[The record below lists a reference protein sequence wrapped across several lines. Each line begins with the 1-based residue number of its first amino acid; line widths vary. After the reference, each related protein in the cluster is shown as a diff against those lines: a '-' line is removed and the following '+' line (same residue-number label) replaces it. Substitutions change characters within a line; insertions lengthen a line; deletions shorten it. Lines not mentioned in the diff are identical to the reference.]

1 MIFKDIWLTKQ
12 MSKCVYQ
19 LKEKNFS
26 KNSFLKTW
34 QSFKNNHIES
44 NYFVYSKIN
53 TKSIHTWQCLERA
66 NFKLVDTNIRFEL
79 NTFSK
84 IESRENSNIEI
95 VFAKKKHE
103 NEIANIARNNFL
115 FSRFHLDPL
124 IDNEIANQIK
134 QNWVKNYFYDKRGD
148 QMVLA
153 LLNNQPA
160 GFLQLIV
167 NEGEFIIDL
176 IGVDKIAQ
184 GKGIAFSMILF
195 AINNLKCSSM
205 KVGTQ
210 IGNIPSIK
218 LYQKLGF
225 ILAGSDYVFHY
236 HNK

>member
-1 MIFKDIWLTKQ
+1 MIFKDTWLTKQ
-12 MSKCVYQ
+12 MLKCVYQ
-19 LKEKNFS
+19 LKEKNIS
-26 KNSFLKTW
+26 KKYFLESWK
-34 QSFKNNHIES
+34 SFKKNHIDE

-53 TKSIHTWQCLERA
+53 TSSVNTWQCLEIA
-66 NFKLVDTNIRFEL
+66 DFKLVDTNIRFEL
-79 NTFSK
+79 NTSP
-84 IESRENSNIEI
+84 NIELREKSNVKI

-103 NEIANIARNNFL
+103 NAITDIARNNFL

-124 IDNEIANQIK
+124 IDNQIANQIK

-153 LLNNQPA
+153 LLNNQPV

-167 NEGEFIIDL
+167 NESGFIIDL

-184 GKGIAFSMILF
+184 GKGIASSMILF
-195 AINNLKCSSM
+195 AIKNLKRSCM

-225 ILAGSDYVFHY
+225 ILTGSDYVFHY

>member
-1 MIFKDIWLTKQ
+1 MIFKDVWLSKQ
-12 MSKCVYQ
+12 LSKCAYQ

-26 KNSFLKTW
+26 KNNFLKSW
-34 QSFKNNHIES
+34 GSFKKNHIEE

-53 TKSIHTWQCLERA
+53 TSSVNIWQCLEIA

-79 NTFSK
+79 NTSP
-84 IESRENSNIEI
+84 NIELREKSNVKI

-103 NEIANIARNNFL
+103 NAITDIARNNFL
-115 FSRFHLDPL
+115 FSRFHIDPL
-124 IDNEIANQIK
+124 IDREIANQIK
-134 QNWVKNYFYDKRGD
+134 QNWVKNYFCGKRGE

-153 LLNNQPA
+153 LLNNHPV

-167 NEGEFIIDL
+167 NESEFIIDL

-184 GKGIAFSMILF
+184 GKGIASSMILF
-195 AINNLKCSSM
+195 ATKHLKRPCM

-225 ILAGSDYVFHY
+225 ILTGSDYVFHY
-236 HNK
+236 HSK